1 MKNISLGP
9 LFFLSLSLGGNE
21 SEAEVW
27 YSSEGMVNGVVM
39 VTTDMTCSLISVLL
53 NLMVLNALR
62 EKEYLLSKTHN
73 LVLAN
78 ICCAN
83 LVNF

>member
-1 MKNISLGP
+1 MTRMSPWNMST
-9 LFFLSLSLGGNE
+9 
-21 SEAEVW
+21 
-27 YSSEGMVNGVVM
+27 GMVDGVVM
-39 VTTDMTCSLISVLL
+39 VTSDMVMSLISVLL

>member
-1 MKNISLGP
+1 MWKKLYVFSILTKVSAWNMST
-9 LFFLSLSLGGNE
+9 
-21 SEAEVW
+21 
-27 YSSEGMVNGVVM
+27 GMVDGAVM
-39 VTTDMTCSLISVLL
+39 VTSDMTMSLISVLL

-62 EKEYLLSKTHN
+62 EKENILSKTHN

>member
-27 YSSEGMVNGVVM
+27 YSSEGMVDGVVM

-62 EKEYLLSKTHN
+62 NRQLVTKTR
-73 LVLAN
+73 LD
-78 ICCAN
+78 
-83 LVNF
+83 